1 MAAGF
6 LQALVE
12 LLKFFAGR
20 IDVRRKRPKFVP
32 IGNVN
37 ALSEVARRYSI

>member
-1 MAAGF
+1 VAAGF

-12 LLKFFAGR
+12 LLEFFAGR

-37 ALSEVARRYSI
+37 ALGEVARRYSI